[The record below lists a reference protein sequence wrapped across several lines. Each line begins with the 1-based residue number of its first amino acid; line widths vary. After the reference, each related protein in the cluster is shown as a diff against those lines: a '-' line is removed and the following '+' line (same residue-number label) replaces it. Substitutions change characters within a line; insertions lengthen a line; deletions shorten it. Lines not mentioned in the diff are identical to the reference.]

1 MFFQRWNL
9 PSLKYFAKETFRNS
23 LFSQSSYEPPL
34 RIRPD
39 AWSSQTNVCQARVFF
54 AQILPSRQCYNRQ
67 AQDLCRY
74 NHSSLKCCAKKNAC
88 IKQKWISSLLLLT
101 FLGKK
106 SEETKVDK
114 LICSKKKTLVAV
126 DLTAPITINRR
137 A

>member
-1 MFFQRWNL
+1 MFFQHWNL

-54 AQILPSRQCYNRQ
+54 AQILPSRQCYNRR

-74 NHSSLKCCAKKNAC
+74 NHSSLKCCAKKMHVSRKNDC
-88 IKQKWISSLLLLT
+88 PPCYILT
-101 FLGKK
+101 FWGKK
-106 SEETKVDK
+106 SEKNNIDNIV
-114 LICSKKKTLVAV
+114 CSKKKHL
-126 DLTAPITINRR
+126 LQYIWQPL
-137 A
+137 